1 MAIGVVVGGVITG
14 LLVVTIV
21 ILIIII
27 IRFYS
32 RSRKPTNNH
41 SMSGM
46 QQRCNDCI
54 HDKNAPLDAD
64 SLGYLVGL
72 HVI

>member
-1 MAIGVVVGGVITG
+1 MCVDIYTDTGSSGVAVGAVVGGVITG

-21 ILIIII
+21 ILTIII

-32 RSRKPTNNH
+32 RSRKPTNTH

-46 QQRCNDCI
+46 QQ
-54 HDKNAPLDAD
+54 
-64 SLGYLVGL
+64 
-72 HVI
+72 